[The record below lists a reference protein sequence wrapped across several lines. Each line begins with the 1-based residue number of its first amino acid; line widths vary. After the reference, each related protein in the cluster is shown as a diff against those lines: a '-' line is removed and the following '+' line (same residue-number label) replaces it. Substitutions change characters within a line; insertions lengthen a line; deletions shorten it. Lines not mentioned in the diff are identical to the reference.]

1 MEFETGVCVSCITS
15 LCYYFFRYVVRGMV
29 MSKIDNYKFLKLN
42 ILIKDRAEKKLVII
56 MKINALRV
64 LIKG

>member
-1 MEFETGVCVSCITS
+1 MEFETGAYAFCIMS
-15 LCYYFFRYVVRGMV
+15 LCYYFFRYIVRGMV
-29 MSKIDNYKFLKLN
+29 INKIDNYKFPELN

-56 MKINALRV
+56 TKANALRV